1 MFPNAMELI
10 NNSTKQIFLKINFLS
25 NNFFLFL
32 IFSRI
37 SQQNLCV
44 KKVYERISVI
54 KANFKLIRDVEDIWL
69 LSFQETRN

>member
-1 MFPNAMELI
+1 MELI